1 MAMTALAP
9 AITRSKE
16 IFAEKTSQV
25 ALKLV
30 PDLSDGNQADRKF
43 FAIFVSVVGG
53 IGLMLLLLINTLLAQ
68 DAFELTTLKLEAKL
82 VSDEREAIARQIDKI
97 SSPEALAKSAT
108 ALGMKPSENPTFLS
122 LDKAVLEKEV
132 IEVPVK
138 NG

>member
-1 MAMTALAP
+1 MTALAP

-16 IFAEKTSQV
+16 IFVEKTSLV

-30 PDLSDGNQADRKF
+30 PDLSEGKQADRKF
-43 FAIFVSVVGG
+43 FALFVSVVGG
-53 IGLMLLLLINTLLAQ
+53 IGLMFLLLINTLLAQ
-68 DAFELTTLKLEAKL
+68 DAFELTSLKLEAKL

-122 LDKAVLEKEV
+122 LDKTAIEKEV

>member
-30 PDLSDGNQADRKF
+30 PDLSDGKQADRKF

-68 DAFELTTLKLEAKL
+68 DAFELTSLKLEAKL
-82 VSDEREAIARQIDKI
+82 VSDQREAIARQIDRL

-122 LDKAVLEKEV
+122 LDKLILDKQV

>member
-30 PDLSDGNQADRKF
+30 PDLSDGKQADRKF
-43 FAIFVSVVGG
+43 FATFVSVVGG
-53 IGLMLLLLINTLLAQ
+53 IGLMLLLLINILLAQ
-68 DAFELTTLKLEAKL
+68 DAFELTSLKLEAKL
-82 VSDEREAIARQIDKI
+82 VSDEREAIARQIDKL

-122 LDKAVLEKEV
+122 LDKLVLDKPV

>member
-30 PDLSDGNQADRKF
+30 PDLSDGKQADRKF
-43 FAIFVSVVGG
+43 FAIFVSVIGG

-68 DAFELTTLKLEAKL
+68 DAFELTSLKLEAKL

>member
-30 PDLSDGNQADRKF
+30 PDLSDGKQADRKF
-43 FAIFVSVVGG
+43 FAIFVSAVGG

-68 DAFELTTLKLEAKL
+68 DAFELTSLKLEAKL

-122 LDKAVLEKEV
+122 LDKAVIEKEV
-132 IEVPVK
+132 IKVPVK

>member
-30 PDLSDGNQADRKF
+30 PDLSDGKQADRKF

-68 DAFELTTLKLEAKL
+68 DAFELTSLKLEAKL

>member
-16 IFAEKTSQV
+16 IFVEKTSQV

-30 PDLSDGNQADRKF
+30 PNVSDGKQADRKF
-43 FAIFVSVVGG
+43 FAIFVSVIGG

-68 DAFELTTLKLEAKL
+68 DAFELTNLKIEAKL
-82 VSDEREAIARQIDKI
+82 VSDEREAIARQIDQL
-97 SSPEALAKSAT
+97 SSPEALAKSAKT
-108 ALGMKPSENPTFLS
+108 LGMKPSVNPTFLS
-122 LDKAVLEKEV
+122 LDKPV

>member
-30 PDLSDGNQADRKF
+30 PDLSDGKQADRKF

-68 DAFELTTLKLEAKL
+68 DAFELTNLKLEAKL

-97 SSPEALAKSAT
+97 SSPEALANSAT

-122 LDKAVLEKEV
+122 LDKLILDKKV
-132 IEVPVK
+132 IKVPVK

>member
-1 MAMTALAP
+1 MAMAALAP

-16 IFAEKTSQV
+16 IFVEKTSQV

-30 PDLSDGNQADRKF
+30 PNVSDGKQGDRKF
-43 FAIFVSVVGG
+43 FATFVSIVGG
-53 IGLMLLLLINTLLAQ
+53 IGLLLLLLINTLLAQ
-68 DAFELTTLKLEAKL
+68 DAFELTNLKLEAKL
-82 VSDEREAIARQIDKI
+82 VSDEREAIARQIDKL

-122 LDKAVLEKEV
+122 LDKPV
-132 IEVPVK
+132 IEVPIK

>member
-1 MAMTALAP
+1 
-9 AITRSKE
+9 
-16 IFAEKTSQV
+16 
-25 ALKLV
+25 V
-30 PDLSDGNQADRKF
+30 PDLSDGKQADRKF
-43 FAIFVSVVGG
+43 FAIFVSIVGG

-68 DAFELTTLKLEAKL
+68 DAFELTSLKLEAKL

-97 SSPEALAKSAT
+97 SSPDALAKSAT

-122 LDKAVLEKEV
+122 LDKPV